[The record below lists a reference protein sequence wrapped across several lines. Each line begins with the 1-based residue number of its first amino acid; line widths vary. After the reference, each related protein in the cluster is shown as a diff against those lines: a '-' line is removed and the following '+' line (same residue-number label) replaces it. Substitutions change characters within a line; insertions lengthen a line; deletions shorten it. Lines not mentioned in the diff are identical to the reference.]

1 MSILT
6 GVIFVVVAA
15 VCAFLLAYVMT
26 PAVRVLAFRI
36 GAVDVP
42 LDGRRIHKKP
52 IPRIGGL
59 SIYLAFTV
67 TTMLFCDFSRE
78 LVTLWVGGGVLVIL
92 GIIDDVV
99 RLNAWIKFIVQLVV
113 AGFAVANG
121 TLIDHVNVGG
131 GYVSLG
137 VMSIPLSVLWIA
149 GLMNAINFIDG
160 LDGLACG
167 VSAISS
173 LSLLAVVTLHG
184 DTVSTLLCAIMLG
197 ACFGFLPFNSNP
209 ARIFMGDTGA
219 LFLGFSFAVLSV
231 QGVFKLHTVLA
242 FIVPLMI
249 FALPL
254 FDMIFAII
262 RRLCAKK
269 SPFAPDRGHIHH
281 RLIDMGF
288 TQKESVKILYALCG
302 TLGLVA
308 VFCSEAMFEEHRFL
322 KALAIALIAVALA
335 AVNII
340 IMKNPETRRHSGLT
354 EDDMTTA
361 DYIHELDPEKAHKIE
376 MHNGGVIDPAI
387 LAEGAGTESQ
397 GDAPG
402 TQNDAD
408 GNDAQSPAAPQPE
421 AENKDEEPAQ
431 PNETEKIS

>member
-1 MSILT
+1 MLID
-6 GVIFVVVAA
+6 FVYPIVAT
-15 VCAFLLAYVMT
+15 VCAFLLAFVTT

-59 SIYLAFTV
+59 AIYFGFTV
-67 TTMLFCDFSRE
+67 TSMLFCDFSKE
-78 LVTLWVGGGVLVIL
+78 LLTIWIGGGILVIL

-99 RLNAWIKFIVQLVV
+99 RLNAWIKFLVQLAV
-113 AGFAVANG
+113 AGFAVWNG
-121 TLIDHVNVGG
+121 SLIDHVTLGG

-149 GLMNAINFIDG
+149 GMTNAINFIDG

-173 LSLLAVVTLHG
+173 LSLLVVVLLHG
-184 DTVSTLLCAIMLG
+184 DVISTVLCAIMLG
-197 ACFGFLPFNSNP
+197 SCLGFLPFNSNP

-219 LFLGFSFAVLSV
+219 LFLGYTFAVLSV
-231 QGVFKLHTVLA
+231 QGVFKLHAVLS
-242 FIVPLMI
+242 FLVPLMI

-254 FDMIFAII
+254 FDMIFAIV
-262 RRLCAKK
+262 RRLCAGK
-269 SPFAPDRGHIHH
+269 SPFAADRGHIHH

-288 TQKESVKILYALCG
+288 TQKESVKILYALCAIM
-302 TLGLVA
+302 GLVA
-308 VFCSEAMFEEHRFL
+308 VFCTETMFDDQRVI
-322 KALAIALIAVALA
+322 KSIAIAVIAVALFII
-335 AVNII
+335 NIL

-361 DYIHELDPEKAHKIE
+361 DYIQELSPEQARKIE
-376 MHNGGVIDPAI
+376 MHNGGTIDPEI
-387 LAEGAGTESQ
+387 LG
-397 GDAPG
+397 GDR
-402 TQNDAD
+402 AD
-408 GNDAQSPAAPQPE
+408 HEQTTKSS
-421 AENKDEEPAQ
+421 ENGDG
-431 PNETEKIS
+431 EKSE